1 MLKTLVAAALAL
13 TLPALPAAAQQ
24 DYPTR
29 QVSVLIPFTAGGTA
43 DIFARMVS
51 EHLQKQWGQPFV
63 PENVSGSGGALA
75 MGRLAR
81 SAPDGYTIALAST
94 SNLAVHPT
102 LLGDRIQYQTL
113 RDLAPITQISIVP
126 NLLAVNPERIKA
138 RSVPELIAYLK
149 ANPGKVTFG
158 SAGIG
163 TTQHLAGELFQ
174 IMTGTTMVHVPYKGS
189 SQMVPDLVSGQIDI
203 AFDNAPLLLPQAKAG
218 KLVLLAT
225 ATKERVPFD
234 PNLPTVAETVP
245 GFEAVAWHG
254 FLAPIGTPAPIIDK
268 LAKGINAF
276 MEEPATKQRVLELGA
291 IPVHTSPDA
300 FKKLIAD
307 ETERWKK
314 VIETAKVKVE

>member
-1 MLKTLVAAALAL
+1 MLKTLFAAALAL
-13 TLPALPAAAQQ
+13 TLPALPAAAQT

-29 QVSVLIPFTAGGTA
+29 SVSVLIPFTAGGTA

-51 EHLQKQWGQPFV
+51 ENLQKKWGQPFV

-81 SAPDGYTIALAST
+81 AAADGYTIALAST

-138 RSVPELIAYLK
+138 RTVPELIAYLK

-158 SAGIG
+158 SAGVG

-174 IMTGTTMVHVPYKGS
+174 IMTGTKMVHVPYKGS
-189 SQMVPDLVSGQIDI
+189 SQMVPDLVSGQIDL
-203 AFDNAPLLLPQAKAG
+203 AFDNAPLLIPQAKAG
-218 KLVLLAT
+218 KLALLAT
-225 ATKERVPFD
+225 ATAQRVPFD

-254 FLAPIGTPAPIIDK
+254 FLAPINTPAPVINK
-268 LAKGINAF
+268 LADAINAY
-276 MEEPATKQRVLELGA
+276 MEEPATKQRFIELGA
-291 IPVHTSPDA
+291 IPVHTSPA
-300 FKKLIAD
+300 QFKALISS

-314 VIETAKVKVE
+314 VIDSAQVKVE